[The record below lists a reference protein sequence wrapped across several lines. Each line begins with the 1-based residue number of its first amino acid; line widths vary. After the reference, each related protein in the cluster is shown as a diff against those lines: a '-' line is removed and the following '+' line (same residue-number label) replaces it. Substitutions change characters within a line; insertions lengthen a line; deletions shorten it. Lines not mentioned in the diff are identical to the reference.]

1 MLEGRVLLGTVDVGE
16 QEEGCVEDGAVL
28 VGTEVGL
35 DVGMQLDGLDDEGAV
50 LVGRT
55 VDGE

>member
-1 MLEGRVLLGTVDVGE
+1 VLLGTVDVGE